1 MKSREPTIFL
11 VDDDPSVLKA
21 LDRLLRSEGYRVATF
36 ACPQAFL
43 SGYDQQQAGCLVLDL
58 TMPRMSGMEV
68 QQRLNETGAR
78 LPIVFLVG
86 RGDIPT
92 AVRALKE
99 GAVDF
104 LTKPVADETLF
115 AAIREALAKD
125 ADNRLSRA
133 EVALIQHR
141 LASLT
146 PRELEVLKHVVVGR
160 LSKQIA
166 ADLGTVEKTIK
177 VHRARVMKKMQAK
190 SLVELVRLA
199 EQVGLVSTAPPKL
212 FDV

>member
-21 LDRLLRSEGYRVATF
+21 LDRLLRSAGYCVEAF

-43 SGYDQQQAGCLVLDL
+43 SSYDPEQAGCLLLDL
-58 TMPRMSGMEV
+58 TMPGMSGMDV
-68 QQRLNETGAR
+68 QQRLNEAGVS
-78 LPIVFLVG
+78 LPIVFLTG
-86 RGDIPT
+86 QGDIPT
-92 AVRALKE
+92 SVRAIKD

-104 LTKPVADETLF
+104 LTKPVVDEALF
-115 AAIREALAKD
+115 AVIREALVKNV
-125 ADNRLSRA
+125 ADRLSHA
-133 EVALIQHR
+133 ELALIQRR

-146 PRELEVLKHVVVGR
+146 PRELEVFKHVVAGR
-160 LSKQIA
+160 LNKQIA

-177 VHRARVMKKMQAK
+177 VHRARVMQKMQAK

-199 EQVGLVSTAPPKL
+199 EQASLV
-212 FDV
+212 